1 MTEYQLLKHEMLN
14 VTLLSIVGLVA
25 GTILGLGVGS
35 ALGESSFSEVMK
47 YATFLAFWIGI
58 TLATA
63 AHEINR
69 SRGYKLKDDLAVV
82 GVVRKVYQPIRTSRG
97 EHVRYE
103 IAREQV
109 YPFSAHLASYMEGKE
124 HNFNIA
130 IAGQSGSGK
139 SILTY
144 WLIRKMPFKH
154 IIFSYKNSDM
164 YVQLGFPVLYIRNFS
179 PNVFLDKESF
189 VQAWVTAFVP
199 SSQGI
204 TASAIEPLV
213 RSIVS
218 KCSNW
223 QEFSDEVER
232 RLRRAGDNYVT
243 SGALADIQSKLESV
257 YNEKMYS
264 LDLPDE
270 ITIDFSG
277 LNENAFTFN
286 AEYLL
291 RSIYR
296 QIKDGSRTG
305 TMIFCDEA
313 ERFLRAKN
321 TILREMSSMIRSR
334 GAFLLSTQ
342 RLSDLQGIVG
352 NAASQFVFRQTE
364 SEDLQRIRSLSEEFR
379 WTVQRLHAYE
389 FVDLAQHESHL
400 GIYIFKL
407 IAPNLEFSEIREWKP
422 DRYSDNTN
430 DVFSRKTQAG
440 PDSTI
445 LELEKEVF
453 EQLAQPR
460 NAQEIAKRI
469 AEKTGEDVN
478 TVRFRITATNGA
490 IDRLMRQGKISSLKL
505 DFVKFVNNRT
515 YFADTE
521 ATYYFRTGTYDFHDF
536 VVSMVASILTHRGI
550 DCRVMHHGESVPD
563 IIAGKMAIEVETTD
577 KRGENF
583 EKVRRRIERE
593 KQDGYTVMVI
603 VSSQDLKSKY
613 QGIDGVSIFTP
624 RELWQTDL
632 SDKKDSSTDRE
643 G

>member
-1 MTEYQLLKHEMLN
+1 M
-14 VTLLSIVGLVA
+14 
-25 GTILGLGVGS
+25 
-35 ALGESSFSEVMK
+35 
-47 YATFLAFWIGI
+47 
-58 TLATA
+58 
-63 AHEINR
+63 
-69 SRGYKLKDDLAVV
+69 
-82 GVVRKVYQPIRTSRG
+82 
-97 EHVRYE
+97 
-103 IAREQV
+103 
-109 YPFSAHLASYMEGKE
+109 
-124 HNFNIA
+124 
-130 IAGQSGSGK
+130 
-139 SILTY
+139 
-144 WLIRKMPFKH
+144 
-154 IIFSYKNSDM
+154 
-164 YVQLGFPVLYIRNFS
+164 
-179 PNVFLDKESF
+179 
-189 VQAWVTAFVP
+189 
-199 SSQGI
+199 
-204 TASAIEPLV
+204 
-213 RSIVS
+213 
-218 KCSNW
+218 
-223 QEFSDEVER
+223 
-232 RLRRAGDNYVT
+232 
-243 SGALADIQSKLESV
+243 
-257 YNEKMYS
+257 
-264 LDLPDE
+264 
-270 ITIDFSG
+270 
-277 LNENAFTFN
+277 
-286 AEYLL
+286 
-291 RSIYR
+291 
-296 QIKDGSRTG
+296 
-305 TMIFCDEA
+305 
-313 ERFLRAKN
+313 
-321 TILREMSSMIRSR
+321 
-334 GAFLLSTQ
+334 
-342 RLSDLQGIVG
+342 
-352 NAASQFVFRQTE
+352 
-364 SEDLQRIRSLSEEFR
+364 
-379 WTVQRLHAYE
+379 
-389 FVDLAQHESHL
+389 
-400 GIYIFKL
+400 
-407 IAPNLEFSEIREWKP
+407 
-422 DRYSDNTN
+422 
-430 DVFSRKTQAG
+430 FSRKTQAG